1 MNRKTILVWFRN
13 DLRIHDNEILLRA
26 VERSHHIVPVYCFDP
41 RYFVETEW
49 GTQKTGVLRAAFLR
63 ENVAALQQD
72 LRALGGDL
80 LIVQGYPEKLLPK
93 IAEQYDVDEV
103 YHHREVAH
111 EETKISALVE
121 AALWKM
127 QINLR
132 HFIGHTLYHK
142 EDLPFPIKDIPD
154 AFATFRK
161 KTERESSIR
170 PQLGR
175 PEHISVPEGMD
186 TGALPSLSE
195 LGFSSAAIEHAGS
208 ISFHGGEQIALE
220 LMNAFLYGSDGV
232 TDYSRLSPYLA
243 IGALSPNTFYH
254 AVQDARNGG
263 VSKKHADQLV
273 LNLLWRDYYRFM
285 FKKHGN
291 QFFQTGGMTGTPPET
306 IADDRKAF
314 EQWKAGK
321 TGHPVVDNSMK
332 VLNETGYLPHP
343 QRTIVATYLIH
354 HLKANWLKGAA
365 WFEEKLLD
373 YGPASN
379 YGNWAHAAGVGSSA
393 KDNKPADIEK
403 LAARFHLDEAMAL
416 GH

>member
-1 MNRKTILVWFRN
+1 MDKKTILVWFRN

-26 VERSHHIVPVYCFDP
+26 AERNQRIVPVYCFDP
-41 RYFVETEW
+41 RYFVDTGW
-49 GTQKTGVLRAAFLR
+49 GTKKTGVLRAAFLR

-80 LIVQGYPEKLLPK
+80 IITQGYPEEILPQ

-103 YHHREVAH
+103 YHHREVAD
-111 EETKISALVE
+111 EETKVSALVE

-170 PQLGR
+170 PELGR
-175 PEHISVPEGMD
+175 PDSIQTPEGMD
-186 TGALPSLSE
+186 TGHLPGLSD
-195 LGFSSAAIEHAGS
+195 LGFSKAAVQSANNLR
-208 ISFHGGEQIALE
+208 FRGGEQVALQH
-220 LMNAFLYGSDGV
+220 MNAFLYGNQDALG
-232 TDYSRLSPYLA
+232 YSRLSPYLA

-254 AVQDARNGG
+254 AVKDAENDTLD
-263 VSKKHADQLV
+263 KKRVEQIILR
-273 LNLLWRDYYRFM
+273 LLWRDYYRFM

-291 QFFQTGGMTGTPPET
+291 QFFQAGGMTGNLPET
-306 IADDRKAF
+306 VADDQKPF
-314 EQWKAGK
+314 DKWKAGK
-321 TGHPVVDNSMK
+321 TGHPIVDSSMK
-332 VLNETGYLPHP
+332 ELNETGYITQH
-343 QRTIVATYLIH
+343 QRIIVATYLIYQ
-354 HLKANWLKGAA
+354 LKVNWLRGAA

-379 YGNWAHAAGVGSSA
+379 YGSWAHAAGVGSSA
-393 KDNKPADIEK
+393 KDNKPADIKK
-403 LAARFHLDEAMAL
+403 LSARFYPKIPVVAS
-416 GH
+416 